1 MQPRL
6 GSNEGDPVDP
16 RSDAPAAKGGPGGP
30 GVVAVAGEAL
40 IDFVPAGR
48 NGLFEAAPG
57 GSPANVAVGLAR
69 QEVPVRLLARIADD
83 LLGHRIRAHLT
94 GNRVDLSFAVQ
105 AAEPTSLAIVAVG
118 PDGVV
123 EYDFRVK
130 GTADWQWRDHELASA
145 LDGDV
150 VALHAGSLALTMA
163 PGADALQR
171 LMARAGEAMTVSY
184 DPNCR
189 PLLMGSPEAVRGRI
203 EALVGL
209 ADVVKASADDLAWLL
224 PDRPPEQ
231 VAEAWLA
238 RGPSLVVITLGPAG
252 LVAATRQAG
261 VLRRPGRVVTVVDT
275 VGAGDACMSALLAGL
290 HRRDLLGASRRA
302 DLLAVDAATLQ
313 EVADEAVLAAAI
325 TCTRHGAAPPW
336 PSQPA
341 RLVTTL
347 ASLPRLRSRTVACR
361 RRHTDLPPP
370 LGAGRAARAAP
381 SRRPHNEVPGAS
393 ESGRRF
399 ARQRA
404 QLRGPNLSLLGQ
416 APA

>member
-94 GNRVDLSFAVQ
+94 GNGVDLSFAVQ

-130 GTADWQWRDHELASA
+130 GTADWQWRDHELAGA

-184 DPNCR
+184 DLNCR

-224 PDRPPEQ
+224 PGRAPDQ
-231 VAEAWLA
+231 VAESWLA
-238 RGPSLVVITLGPAG
+238 KGPLGRGGHA
-252 LVAATRQAG
+252 
-261 VLRRPGRVVTVVDT
+261 RPGR
-275 VGAGDACMSALLAGL
+275 AGGGRAPGRGHAPPRPQR
-290 HRRDLLGASRRA
+290 HRRRHRGRRRRLHERPAGRPAPPRPARRQRRA

-325 TCTRHGAAPPW
+325 TCTRHGADPPT
-336 PSQPA
+336 SA
-341 RLVTTL
+341 DLRTAL
-347 ASLPRLRSRTVACR
+347 A
-361 RRHTDLPPP
+361 
-370 LGAGRAARAAP
+370 
-381 SRRPHNEVPGAS
+381 
-393 ESGRRF
+393 
-399 ARQRA
+399 
-404 QLRGPNLSLLGQ
+404 
-416 APA
+416 